1 MGYKINKTDGSLL
14 VDLVDTTVDSETTNL
29 TLVGKGYAGYGEIFN
44 ENLIKLLENFSS
56 VTAPTTPITGQL
68 WYDSSES
75 RLKVYSGT
83 LWKSTDTVS
92 VSSTQPP
99 MVSGDIWIDSEN
111 EQLYFTQGTDILL
124 AGPIYTRTQQISGFD
139 VKDITDTSGIKHTI
153 VRQFISGTLMAV
165 HAKSIIAYDATNSTN
180 LSILPGYT
188 SPINVGINVSP
199 SQSGFIFN
207 GTATTSKNI
216 VSAGGDS
223 YTPEQLLK
231 TASDNTTT
239 GTLHIKNDAGITIG
253 HDSDYIIIVDG
264 NRIVNRCNKDSSDW
278 RLQIKQG
285 ATDKTVIDVKNSTTR
300 IGLWNE
306 APQYSLDL
314 TGDLRVTGNL
324 IVEGT
329 STSVDVDNLRVEDK
343 LIELGITSDSTLL
356 TEAQADNSGISVRV
370 SGDDKTLT
378 WTTASNAWNSSCGF
392 NVPTGFTYKI
402 NNVAVVTGPTITLAS
417 LKTEVA
423 ASADFAAFKT
433 RIAAL

>member
-1 MGYKINKTDGSLL
+1 MGYKINKTDGTLL
-14 VDLVDTTVDSETTNL
+14 VDLVDATVDNETTNL

-68 WYDSSES
+68 WFDSSES
-75 RLKVYSGT
+75 RLKVYNGA
-83 LWKSTDTVS
+83 LWKSTDTAS
-92 VSSTQPP
+92 VSPVQPA
-99 MVSGDIWIDSEN
+99 MVAGDIWIDSAN
-111 EQLYFTQGTDILL
+111 EQLYFSDGTDLLL
-124 AGPIYTRTQQISGFD
+124 AGPIYTKTQQNSGLD
-139 VKDITDTSGIKHTI
+139 VKDIIDTNGIKHTI

-165 HAKSIIAYDATNSTN
+165 HAKSSISYDTTDSANVN
-180 LSILPGYT
+180 ILPGYT

-199 SQSGFIFN
+199 SQSEFIFN

-216 VSAGGDS
+216 VSAGGVS
-223 YTPEQLLK
+223 YTPEQLLR
-231 TASDNTTT
+231 TASNNTTT
-239 GTLHIKNDAGITIG
+239 GILHIKNDAGLTIG
-253 HDSDYIIIVDG
+253 IDSDYTIRVEDNI
-264 NRIVNRCNKDSSDW
+264 IVNRGQKDGSDW

-285 ATDKTVIDVKNSTTR
+285 ATNKTVMNVDNSTTR

-402 NNVAVVTGPTITLAS
+402 NNVEAFITIS
-417 LKTEVA
+417 NLKTLVA
-423 ASADFAAFKT
+423 AASTYGDFQTA
-433 RIAAL
+433 IAAL